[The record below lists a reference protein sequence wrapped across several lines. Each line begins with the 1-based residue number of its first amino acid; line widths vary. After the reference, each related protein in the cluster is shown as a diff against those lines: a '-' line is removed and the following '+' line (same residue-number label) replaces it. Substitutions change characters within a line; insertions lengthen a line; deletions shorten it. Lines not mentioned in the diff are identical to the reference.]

1 MSAEDSLP
9 GPRHKHRAHRNHHAH
24 RYRHTGIVAGAVTL
38 VVILAAAW
46 WVIGRQGAPSPAA
59 ATSVSA
65 TVRYRAC
72 PVASCAAYPVP
83 SQVRGLTIA
92 ALQNFLLPTKGVQAQ
107 IGATHSWN
115 VNAIRLQ
122 IVQDKLVGAD
132 GPGYSTGHGYSTW
145 NGYSAGHGYSEY
157 SLGYMKNIQQI
168 VTFAL
173 KNHLN
178 VILNAQTELSLGY
191 SANENLPTAATYAFW
206 RLMTRYY
213 GHNPHVVFD
222 LFNEPRYCNWAM
234 WTRSMQSLVDSV
246 RRMGSRNQL
255 WAEGLWWGSTFA
267 GLPHLLSG
275 QGIVYSFHH
284 PGAPWP
290 WQGWVP
296 GYQPGVMGPPLWN
309 AAFGDLAARGVPM
322 VNGEFVNYIGGYY
335 WPHSTQMVSQYMH
348 YLAERHIGMI
358 AWSLQPGIMTST
370 TKLSSAVSEP
380 QGAGRLVWRY
390 FHHKS
395 LPAGPY
401 RVETVRQRFGR

>member
-1 MSAEDSLP
+1 ML
-9 GPRHKHRAHRNHHAH
+9 
-24 RYRHTGIVAGAVTL
+24 L
-38 VVILAAAW
+38 VILAAAW
-46 WVIGRQGAPSPAA
+46 WVIGRQGAQSPVT

-65 TVRYRAC
+65 AVAYRPC
-72 PVASCAAYPVP
+72 PVMSCAAYPVP
-83 SQVRGLTIA
+83 SQVRGITIA
-92 ALQNFLLPTKGVQAQ
+92 ALQNYLLFSRGVRDQIRAAQGWKG
-107 IGATHSWN
+107 WN

-122 IVQDKLVGAD
+122 IVQDKLVGAT
-132 GPGYSTGHGYSTW
+132 GQKYSPGYM
-145 NGYSAGHGYSEY
+145 A
-157 SLGYMKNIQQI
+157 NIQRI
-168 VTFAL
+168 VAFAL
-173 KNHLN
+173 NRHLN
-178 VILNAQTELSLGY
+178 VILNAQTEISLGY
-191 SANENLPTAATYAFW
+191 SANENLPTAATFAFW
-206 RLMTRYY
+206 RHMTDYY

-222 LFNEPRYCNWAM
+222 LFNEPRFCNWAQ
-234 WTRSMQSLVDSV
+234 WTRSMQPLADYV
-246 RRMGSRNQL
+246 RRRGALNQL

-348 YLAERHIGMI
+348 YLAEHHVGMV
-358 AWSLQPGIMTST
+358 AWSLQPGIMTAST
-370 TKLSSAVSEP
+370 RLGSAVQEP

-390 FHHKS
+390 FHHLR

-401 RVETVRQRFGR
+401 RVETVRSRFGR

>member
-1 MSAEDSLP
+1 MATEDSFP
-9 GPRHKHRAHRNHHAH
+9 APKHRHRAHRN
-24 RYRHTGIVAGAVTL
+24 RHTAIVAAAVTL
-38 VVILAAAW
+38 LLVILAAAS
-46 WVIGRQGAPSPAA
+46 WVIGRQGASSPAA

-65 TVRYRAC
+65 AVVYRPC
-72 PVASCAAYPVP
+72 PVRSCAAYPVP
-83 SQVRGLTIA
+83 SQVRGITIA
-92 ALQNFLLPTKGVQAQ
+92 ALQNYLLPTRGVKAQ
-107 IGATHSWN
+107 IGAAQHWN

-122 IVQDKLVGAD
+122 IVQDKLVGAS
-132 GPGYSTGHGYSTW
+132 GRK
-145 NGYSAGHGYSEY
+145 YSAG
-157 SLGYMKNIQQI
+157 YMHSIQQI

-173 KNHLN
+173 HSHLN

-191 SANENLPTAATYAFW
+191 SANENLPTAATFAFW
-206 RLMTRYY
+206 RHMTYYY
-213 GHNPHVVFD
+213 GDNPHVVFD
-222 LFNEPRYCNWAM
+222 LFNEPRFCNWAQ
-234 WTRSMQSLVDSV
+234 WTRSMQSLVDYV
-246 RRMGSRNQL
+246 RRVGSLNQL

-309 AAFGDLAARGVPM
+309 AAFGDLAARRVPM

-348 YLAERHIGMI
+348 YLAKRHIGMV
-358 AWSLQPGIMTST
+358 AWSLQPGIMTASSKLGST
-370 TKLSSAVSEP
+370 VQEP

-390 FHHKS
+390 FNHKS

-401 RVETVRQRFGR
+401 RVETVRPRFGR

>member
-1 MSAEDSLP
+1 MATEDSLP
-9 GPRHKHRAHRNHHAH
+9 APKHRHRAHRDRRA
-24 RYRHTGIVAGAVTL
+24 GIVAAAVTPL
-38 VVILAAAW
+38 VILAGAW
-46 WVIGRQGAPSPAA
+46 WVIGRQGDPPPVE
-59 ATSVSA
+59 TSVSA
-65 TVRYRAC
+65 AVTYRPC
-72 PVASCAAYPVP
+72 PLTSCAGYPVP
-83 SQVRGLTIA
+83 SQVRGITIA
-92 ALQNFLLPTKGVQAQ
+92 ALQNYLGFTGSVKAQ
-107 IGATHSWN
+107 IGAAQSWN

-122 IVQDKLVGAD
+122 IVQDKLVGAS
-132 GPGYSTGHGYSTW
+132 GRRYSR
-145 NGYSAGHGYSEY
+145 GYSAT
-157 SLGYMKNIQQI
+157 YMNNIRQI

-173 KNHLN
+173 HNHLN

-206 RLMTRYY
+206 HAMTRYY
-213 GHNPHVVFD
+213 GDNPHVVFD
-222 LFNEPRYCNWAM
+222 LFNEPRYCNWAQ
-234 WTRSMQSLVDSV
+234 WTRSMQSLVNYV
-246 RRMGSRNQL
+246 RRIGALNQL

-309 AAFGDLAARGVPM
+309 AAFGDLAAQGVPM

-335 WPHSTQMVSQYMH
+335 WPHSTQMVSQYMR

-358 AWSLQPGIMTST
+358 AWSLQPGIMTAST
-370 TKLSSAVSEP
+370 RLGSAVSEP

-395 LPAGPY
+395 LPAGRY

>member
-1 MSAEDSLP
+1 
-9 GPRHKHRAHRNHHAH
+9 
-24 RYRHTGIVAGAVTL
+24 
-38 VVILAAAW
+38 
-46 WVIGRQGAPSPAA
+46 
-59 ATSVSA
+59 
-65 TVRYRAC
+65 
-72 PVASCAAYPVP
+72 
-83 SQVRGLTIA
+83 VRGITIA
-92 ALQNFLLPTKGVQAQ
+92 ALQNYLLFKQPVKAQ
-107 IGATHSWN
+107 IRAAQHWN

-122 IVQDKLVGAD
+122 IVQDKLVGA
-132 GPGYSTGHGYSTW
+132 SGHK
-145 NGYSAGHGYSEY
+145 Y
-157 SLGYMKNIQQI
+157 SLGYMGNIRRI
-168 VTFAL
+168 VAFAL
-173 KNHLN
+173 HRHLN
-178 VILNAQTELSLGY
+178 VILNAQTEISLGY
-191 SANENLPTAATYAFW
+191 SANENLPTAATFAFW
-206 RLMTRYY
+206 RHMTDYY

-222 LFNEPRYCNWAM
+222 LFNEPRFCNWAQ
-234 WTRSMQSLVDSV
+234 WTRSMQPLADYV
-246 RRMGSRNQL
+246 RRRGALNQL

-309 AAFGDLAARGVPM
+309 AAFGDLAARRVPM

-348 YLAERHIGMI
+348 YLAKYHIGMV
-358 AWSLQPGIMTST
+358 AWSLQPGIMTAT
-370 TKLSSAVSEP
+370 THLWSAIQEP

-401 RVETVRQRFGR
+401 RVETVRPRFGR

>member
-1 MSAEDSLP
+1 
-9 GPRHKHRAHRNHHAH
+9 
-24 RYRHTGIVAGAVTL
+24 VAAAVTPL
-38 VVILAAAW
+38 VILAGAW
-46 WVIGRQGAPSPAA
+46 WVVGRQGDPSPVE
-59 ATSVSA
+59 TSVSA
-65 TVRYRAC
+65 AVTYRPC

-83 SQVRGLTIA
+83 SQVRGITIA
-92 ALQNFLLPTKGVQAQ
+92 ALQNYLLFTRGVQDQISAAQ
-107 IGATHSWN
+107 GWN

-122 IVQDKLVGAD
+122 IVQDKLVGA
-132 GPGYSTGHGYSTW
+132 GGRKYSS
-145 NGYSAGHGYSEY
+145 
-157 SLGYMKNIQQI
+157 GYMANIRR
-168 VTFAL
+168 VVDFAL
-173 KNHLN
+173 HRHLN

-191 SANENLPTAATYAFW
+191 SANENLPTAATFAFW
-206 RLMTRYY
+206 KHMTYYY
-213 GHNPHVVFD
+213 GDNPHVVFD
-222 LFNEPRYCNWAM
+222 LFNEPRYCNWAQ
-234 WTRSMQSLVDSV
+234 WTRSMQSLVDYV
-246 RRMGSRNQL
+246 RRRGSVNQL

-309 AAFGDLAARGVPM
+309 AAFGDLAAQGVPM

-348 YLAERHIGMI
+348 YLAEHHIGMV
-358 AWSLQPGIMTST
+358 AWSLQPGIMTAST
-370 TKLSSAVSEP
+370 RLGSAVQEP

-390 FHHKS
+390 FHHLS

>member
-1 MSAEDSLP
+1 LP
-9 GPRHKHRAHRNHHAH
+9 DPRHRHRAHRN
-24 RYRHTGIVAGAVTL
+24 RHTRYTRYIGIVGNRHARQAGIVATAVTL
-38 VVILAAAW
+38 LAILATATW
-46 WVIGRQGAPSPAA
+46 WVIGGEGDPSPVA
-59 ATSVSA
+59 ATRVSA
-65 TVRYRAC
+65 AVHYRPC
-72 PVASCAAYPVP
+72 PLTSCAGYPVP
-83 SQVRGLTIA
+83 SQVRGITIA
-92 ALQNFLLPTKGVQAQ
+92 ALQNYLSYGKAVQNQ
-107 IGATHSWN
+107 ISAAARGWN

-122 IVQDKLVGAD
+122 IVQDKLVGV
-132 GPGYSTGHGYSTW
+132 SGHR
-145 NGYSAGHGYSEY
+145 Y
-157 SLGYMKNIQQI
+157 SLGYSRGYMYNIRRI
-168 VTFAL
+168 VDFAL
-173 KNHLN
+173 HRHLN
-178 VILNAQTELSLGY
+178 VILNAQTEMSLGY
-191 SANENLPTAATYAFW
+191 SADENLPTAATVAFW
-206 RLMTRYY
+206 HAMTRYY
-213 GHNPHVVFD
+213 GDNPHVVFD
-222 LFNEPRYCNWAM
+222 LFNEPRFCNWAQ

-309 AAFGDLAARGVPM
+309 AAFGDLAAHGVPM

-348 YLAERHIGMI
+348 YLAKRHIGMV
-358 AWSLQPGIMTST
+358 AWSLQPGIMTANT
-370 TKLSSAVSEP
+370 ELGSAVSEP

-401 RVETVRQRFGR
+401 QVETVRPRFGR

>member
-173 KNHLN
+173 QNHLN

-234 WTRSMQSLVDSV
+234 WTRSMQSLVDYV
-246 RRMGSRNQL
+246 RRLGSVNQL
-255 WAEGLWWGSTFA
+255 WVEGLWWGSTFA

-380 QGAGRLVWRY
+380 QGA
-390 FHHKS
+390 
-395 LPAGPY
+395 AGWSGGTSIT
-401 RVETVRQRFGR
+401 RACQLARIG

>member
-1 MSAEDSLP
+1 M
-9 GPRHKHRAHRNHHAH
+9 
-24 RYRHTGIVAGAVTL
+24 VATAATLAVTVL
-38 VVILAAAW
+38 VVILAAARSVSGW
-46 WVIGRQGAPSPAA
+46 RDAPSPLAV
-59 ATSVSA
+59 SGVSA
-65 TVRYRAC
+65 AVAYRPC
-72 PVASCAAYPVP
+72 PLPTCAGYPVP
-83 SQVRGLTIA
+83 SQVRGITIA
-92 ALQNFLLPTKGVQAQ
+92 ALQNFLFDTPAVTKQ
-107 IGATHSWN
+107 ITAAKSWN

-122 IVQDKLVGAD
+122 IVQDKLVGA
-132 GPGYSTGHGYSTW
+132 
-145 NGYSAGHGYSEY
+145 AGNKYAR
-157 SLGYMKNIQQI
+157 GYMRNIRRI

-173 KNHLN
+173 HLHLN
-178 VILNAQTELSLGY
+178 VILNAQTEMSMGY
-191 SANENLPTAATYAFW
+191 SANENLPTAATAAFW
-206 RLMTRYY
+206 GHMISYY
-213 GHNPHVVFD
+213 GDNPHVVFD

-234 WTRSMQSLVDSV
+234 WTRSMQSLVDYV
-246 RRMGSRNQL
+246 RHHGSRNQL

-296 GYQPGVMGPPLWN
+296 RYQPGVTGPPLWN
-309 AAFGDLAARGVPM
+309 VAFGDLAAHGVPM

-348 YLAERHIGMI
+348 YLAAHHIGMV
-358 AWSLQPGIMTST
+358 AWSLQPGIMTAGT
-370 TKLSSAVSEP
+370 DLWSAIQEP

-401 RVETVRQRFGR
+401 RVVIVPQRYGR